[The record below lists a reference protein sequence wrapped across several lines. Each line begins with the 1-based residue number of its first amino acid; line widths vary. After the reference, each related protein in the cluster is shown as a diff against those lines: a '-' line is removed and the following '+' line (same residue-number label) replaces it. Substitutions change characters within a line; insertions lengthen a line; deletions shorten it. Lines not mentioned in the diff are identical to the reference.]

1 MSELPNTYMIDIS
14 GFYGQKTMDVIPVQ
28 FSSKY
33 QGSMCKDKTNL
44 ENMTYMKINS
54 SFKKALFLKFTL
66 LLFIYMSAYM
76 YTYMC

>member
-1 MSELPNTYMIDIS
+1 MARKQWMLFQLNSAVST
-14 GFYGQKTMDVIPVQ
+14 Q
-28 FSSKY
+28 Y
-33 QGSMCKDKTNL
+33 QGCTYKDKTNL
-44 ENMTYMKINS
+44 ENITYMKINS